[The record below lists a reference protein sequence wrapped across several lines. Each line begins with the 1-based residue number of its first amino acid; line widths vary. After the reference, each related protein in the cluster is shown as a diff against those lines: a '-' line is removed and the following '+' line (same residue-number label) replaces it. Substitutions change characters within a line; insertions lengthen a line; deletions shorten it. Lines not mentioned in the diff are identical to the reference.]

1 MQTEGP
7 FLMPGLSASEE
18 QPGAEDLRGV
28 VVARAA
34 PLGQPSDAQRELILA
49 HLVDPTILDER
60 ELFVWSATVSNSN
73 LDSYFTRMHE
83 SSLRNYAEDAKAGL
97 AYMNSHHIG
106 GWTGLAELPLGHS
119 FDGRYIGPSGA
130 GPARVDETFYT
141 FRGMAPNGTASLTT
155 DQLIENLRSGIAR
168 DISITFMPGSYRCSI
183 DGLDWSSYDCRHWP
197 GRTYPRVNAKGEDT
211 GETDLAFLWVHDAHQ
226 SEASSVYDGATPGC
240 MVSKAKRLAQAGEI
254 RIETI
259 DWLEQRYRIK
269 LPHPARSFPGADIVT
284 PEREAPVEL
293 TDADVATVRL
303 ALTETGAPA
312 DAPVP
317 ATVRSL
323 VDELKQLRAL
333 PSEIDRL
340 KPFEDE
346 LTRLRP
352 LADEGR
358 KYRADEVSRA
368 LTEGKRAM
376 GAEFAE
382 ETYRGLLEVAPLETV
397 QRMAEDWKAIGDKQF
412 PGGRKS
418 QDAGEPT
425 PIRQAATPSAAFAG

>member
-1 MQTEGP
+1 VSGLALITEDQ
-7 FLMPGLSASEE
+7 S
-18 QPGAEDLRGV
+18 GAEDLRGV

-34 PLGQPSDAQRELILA
+34 PIGRPSDAQRELILA

-83 SSLRNYAEDAKAGL
+83 SSLRNYAEDAKVGL

-106 GWTGLAELPLGHS
+106 GWTGPSELPLGHS

-183 DGLDWSSYDCRHWP
+183 DGLDWSSYECRHWP
-197 GRTYPRVNAKGEDT
+197 GHTYPRVNAKGEDT

-240 MVSKAKRLAQAGEI
+240 MVTKAKRLAQAGEI

-269 LPHPARSFPGADIVT
+269 LPHPARSFAGADITSPAKEAEPMELT
-284 PEREAPVEL
+284 PEQI
-293 TDADVATVRL
+293 ATVRL
-303 ALTETGAPA
+303 ALTEAGQPPDA
-312 DAPVP
+312 DIPTAIRAV
-317 ATVRSL
+317 
-323 VDELKQLRAL
+323 VDQHKGIRAL
-333 PSEIDRL
+333 EAEVARL
-340 KPFEDE
+340 KPIADE
-346 LTRLRP
+346 ADRLRP

-358 KYRADEVSRA
+358 QYRADLVTAA
-368 LTEGKRAM
+368 LTEGKRAY
-376 GAEFAE
+376 GDTFAE
-382 ETYRGLLEVAPLETV
+382 ETYRGLLEAAPVETV
-397 QRMAEDWKAIGDKQF
+397 KRMRDDWATAASEIFK
-412 PGGRKS
+412 GGRQS
-418 QDAGEPT
+418 QDATEPT